1 MLDTPS
7 LDIVCLCADWCGTCR
22 EYAQVFEALQ
32 QALPAH
38 RYRWIDI
45 EDEADALGDIDIET
59 FPTLLVAHGGQGDA
73 PVTALSAEFPDM
85 RFAITQGHWLAPN
98 TACYEVLQEQSAFL
112 AGVLAG
118 LATRTGVVG
127 HLSGEKVRPGLKGRA
142 AFAHGVRSVAPACR
156 FVTTFCGHQHDPA
169 LAYRAALALQR
180 EGADLVFAMIDGGRD
195 GITQACRETPM
206 RQIGNVLDWV
216 ARDPQVFAASAIA
229 DSGQGVERAIA
240 DFVDGT
246 LRPGT
251 LTRTGLEA
259 PQAVRLV
266 MTPALQQAHGAEIDA
281 WSQRLQSGALVP
293 DETYD
298 GPELQA

>member
-1 MLDTPS
+1 MPATASSSPS
-7 LDIVCLCADWCGTCR
+7 CC
-22 EYAQVFEALQ
+22 
-32 QALPAH
+32 
-38 RYRWIDI
+38 
-45 EDEADALGDIDIET
+45 
-59 FPTLLVAHGGQGDA
+59 
-73 PVTALSAEFPDM
+73 
-85 RFAITQGHWLAPN
+85 
-98 TACYEVLQEQSAFL
+98 
-112 AGVLAG
+112 AG
-118 LATRTGVVG
+118 LRQSLLQGWRQGVPLHPSPFRQMAARAGATPHELLRTC
-127 HLSGEKVRPGLKGRA
+127 A
-142 AFAHGVRSVAPACR
+142 
-156 FVTTFCGHQHDPA
+156 
-169 LAYRAALALQR
+169 ALQR

-195 GITQACRETPM
+195 GIAQACRETPM